1 MVKRD
6 IVEDGDA
13 GLEQRNRAVAF
24 VHFADE
30 ELAIADPGAGKRRLR
45 IKEVFHIRA
54 IHDGW
59 ILAGAV
65 QNPAE
70 HPDRGGLAARAGD
83 ADARAGGVEELGK
96 KLRAGGDGG
105 ADMTRGLHIGDRLL
119 NGSGR
124 DQGLAG
130 PGNAATILGME
141 QHAARTQKIKP
152 FGMAPL
158 WKRSAMTLTHPA
170 PRQDNQIE
178 RVHAAAAD
186 AAKKVLSRRG
196 HGGLKHVWI
205 LCADRAALRQT
216 APVT

>member
-45 IKEVFHIRA
+45 IQEVFHIRA

-105 ADMTRGLHIGDRLL
+105 GDMTRGLHARKKSTRSVLRPWSSARSEPSPTPPLARIIKA
-119 NGSGR
+119 SGVMPLPPMP
-124 DQGLAG
+124 QKKYS
-130 PGNAATILGME
+130 PG
-141 QHAARTQKIKP
+141 
-152 FGMAPL
+152 
-158 WKRSAMTLTHPA
+158 
-170 PRQDNQIE
+170 
-178 RVHAAAAD
+178 AD
-186 AAKKVLSRRG
+186 M
-196 HGGLKHVWI
+196 GG
-205 LCADRAALRQT
+205 
-216 APVT
+216 